1 MRRYDLTPLFR
12 TTVGFDRWN
21 DLFNAAFRADESV
34 ASYPPYNIEKVGDD
48 SYRVTL
54 AVAGFGADD
63 LNVTARESLLVIS
76 GKLAETSGNGADY
89 LYRGVAARAFDR
101 RFSLADHVKIIG
113 SSLAN
118 GLLEVDLTRELPE
131 AMQPRTIA
139 IETKRASKRKAI
151 EGRKA
156 A

>member
-21 DLFNAAFRADESV
+21 DLFNAAFRADESA

-48 SYRVTL
+48 RYRVTL

-76 GKLAETSGNGADY
+76 GKHDAPRQWLARPCPRT
-89 LYRGVAARAFDR
+89 ARAPPMR
-101 RFSLADHVKIIG
+101 
-113 SSLAN
+113 
-118 GLLEVDLTRELPE
+118 
-131 AMQPRTIA
+131 
-139 IETKRASKRKAI
+139 
-151 EGRKA
+151 
-156 A
+156 